1 MTKKTTA
8 IYNALSANGDF
19 KGSEQD
25 FNKKFFAPGTAGYE
39 YRKGVFNTLQQGGAD
54 VGNTYEEFG
63 QRLGLH
69 AVKTPQPEQ
78 PKPTTATPMTE
89 AEKRAMV
96 GRAADVVAQS
106 QQNLAQTKRAI
117 AHAKRHTGLDVRT
130 PKLGQNR
137 NVDKVK
143 DPVSGQVKYETEDGQ
158 VYDNEAYA
166 TQAQN
171 EYDQAKQYAG
181 ESELDRELR
190 EARQQQAD
198 LEDALRKRREEL
210 DNGGKG
216 FFGNMLESAA
226 QATRPDVAMHH
237 NNVADYEQDEEY
249 GQLMAAVRQNRG
261 AIQVLEDKKN
271 NKMNSFWHSFATTAA
286 NGYTFGD
293 GRAELNDAIA
303 LTNAQKRLAQ
313 INAKRER
320 GEMLTREEESA
331 EQVLT
336 ATLRNQA
343 MQGKYGEEY
352 GGWAIAGA
360 GAPVSLD
367 MMKNML
373 LGGGIFQDV
382 SKGVAKGIAKAGLK
396 QVAKAST
403 KGLLKGA
410 SRTAAKG
417 LVKATGVTL
426 GSLAGGALVTNTT
439 GLTKTLG
446 EAAKSATGNV
456 GIDKQGNFQF
466 ENQKGLMSALAE
478 AERSQ
483 IGENA
488 SEMFGEFLPDIGI
501 GKLAIRGLEKIGL
514 SKMAGFLTSMGGK
527 QWAKQYAQVLRASGF
542 NGMPNEALEEYAGI
556 LYNQLTGD
564 SDNGLKTL
572 ADVRTHRD
580 IWLGTATV
588 GALMGAPNVVMAG
601 AGAAQYYRY
610 KHAMERAANIA
621 QFRLT
626 EDKWKPLQEAIDNT
640 PNEGLADVMMDI
652 YGRRDMEAQEKRAVY
667 DYVHN
672 LVKYRGYN
680 VGTINFNDSRKQED
694 DPKQNAD
701 MAIESAA
708 DAAYTDGYNAQGPD
722 LARAKR
728 EYDSATKYIVEVLGS
743 DVVDALSEEPVLTLK
758 KLHNDGMLQDDAVR
772 DAVTDFVNAKMKF
785 DGVVQRAKDDL
796 DGLITDAHNAIE
808 QRTHQDGAIHP
819 IILKEDEKRVYVVD
833 GNISMTEDGEAVDT
847 QNSDETLIVR
857 GEDGTL
863 EFISAN
869 DVANV
874 LDMVDPQEERD
885 LSEQTITHEFGTRR
899 AAEIDGVDEN
909 EQPIPLGEEE
919 QQEQTAHTELPT
931 PLGNEKVQ
939 EAGVQQQEQ
948 TAPTEQEQE
957 EEQEE
962 QEIEPM
968 PMVKNKDGEEEPDF
982 ASTTPQRAHQYIYN
996 EAELP
1001 REVADEFV
1009 KNNAKAAQ
1017 SHLDKVKK
1025 KQPKMGTSIAKYK
1038 AEQAAY
1044 AQEVEAAEAAV
1055 QYWNDVKATQD
1066 AIDKQQREEML
1077 ARQSE
1082 EITEAK
1088 KVEEARQVQELTKR
1102 EEQAKR
1108 GAGAAHKSIR
1118 ERWENA
1124 PKQIGAADELTL
1136 PNGEK
1141 VKGHYVLVESGAA
1154 TPSHDVSNEFA
1165 KTEGYPVDENGHS
1178 VNDRDYER
1186 DKDAQAVTRTIADNY
1201 DARALQS
1208 PVVVSPEGIVLSG
1221 NGRTMAGELAAING
1235 TDGAYIETLAQYP
1248 NKYGFTPE
1256 QVSGMQHPRVVFM
1269 ADETMPYTAETFAKF
1284 NQQEMKGQSKT
1295 EQSVKLGKVVSD
1307 EVFNRIIRGINGY
1320 DTLAEFYAD
1329 TKAAHEALLELQDA
1343 GVITQAQMAELTD
1356 GDGIS
1361 TQGRELL
1368 ENVLIGKAFEGNPD
1382 AVRQLAE
1389 YKGMRQSVITALAE
1403 IANNK
1408 ALGEAYELGT
1418 EIAAA
1423 ISLAYQA
1430 RKAGFKAGEKVSSY
1444 ARQMNLFAFDD
1455 GDTVADYTNATMLM
1469 LADVLN
1475 DNRTSALKKLL
1486 AVYNHRAVDQA
1497 NGQLDLFSGGIK
1509 DKATII
1515 NEVKQLIYNGTE
1527 QEQQTAIGKAVD
1539 ARRES
1544 VQQNGTSERS
1554 TKRSEPNRGQKIESN
1569 ETNEYGTRVASN
1581 TERILPTEGQGIEE
1595 VPKGKKKDT
1604 SRKNKDDNPS
1614 PSALHRTA
1622 TEKGQ
1627 ERLADKKE
1635 NLFSKAERIAK
1646 EDAEQGKAKRNDKK
1660 IAKEVAEAEAET
1672 ETNPTEAQKE
1682 SGNYRKGHVR
1692 IDGMEIS
1699 IEQPKGSIRRG
1710 TDAKGNKWESEMRN
1724 TYGYIRGTQSVDG
1737 DHIDVFLS
1745 DAPLHG
1751 MVYVVD
1757 QVNPETGEFDEHK
1770 VMYGFDSEDAAK
1782 KAYLSNYEKGWKGL
1796 GTITEVS
1803 REEFKEWVQS
1813 SRRKT
1818 KPFAEYKS
1826 VKASKGTKGDNASAA
1841 NTILSQKDYVQNR
1854 LSEDLANTPYKT
1866 LEEWETADIEGYSE
1880 QYDNMIAEYPSY
1892 LHELAKSE
1900 KLQEIYDRSSV
1911 KEQKEIREHL
1921 EDADIDYKEVLNT
1934 SPQRTRVQ
1942 DRLTEPITYAKGVFS
1957 DGTIV
1962 SGKVVGQTNESVT
1975 VEQNGRKY
1983 VIKAKDILESSN
1995 ETHNNNEDK
2004 QPKETGANKVSSNA
2018 TEQQVKEEKEVR
2030 AEKNEGQLGLV
2041 SDARMAELSAR
2052 LRNKLRGQLNV
2063 GLDPEILAIGMELA
2077 AGHIDRGVK
2086 KFSDFAKAMIQDIGD
2101 VVRPYLK
2108 AFYEGAKNMPELEHI
2123 ASELTPTEEVR
2134 AFNVATIDNEGNEVH
2149 PNIIAT
2155 AEQVDNEATVENE
2168 EKRASKEVTEVEDV
2182 DTDAYSITK
2191 QHHDKKGIDIW
2202 VVRGKENTDK
2212 EVFLQNKQWA
2222 KKNNGYYSSFRGVN
2236 GFVFNTPE
2244 EARTFAE
2251 KAFNSQPANENE
2263 QETTDAT
2270 HDVEQPKS
2278 IDRQEQEALQS
2289 MNGYKVGDKVL
2300 YKGKEATIYEFDK
2313 NEARPVLDTGLAPV
2327 IYEVVN
2333 FEDISPIES
2342 KEVAD
2347 NKKEDRQKRKVSKD
2361 TNEEKELKSENVE
2374 KTPSKET
2381 SSKGKDVTLEQPAL
2395 GNLFG
2400 DFLNENSKP
2409 QENENNQRTQAKDSR
2424 GSTGI
2429 QTREHG
2435 RTRTDVNEQLDGD
2448 LQVGGN
2454 DRQGDSGVSRGD
2466 KQEQRSP
2473 ERPSRRVSRLA
2484 QGKNANNNHS
2494 ERGVDYAPKS
2504 VNARIEANLEAIKLS
2519 RELIE
2524 SGEKATPEQMAILRK
2539 FSGWGGLGKAFTDP
2553 ALAPKIKE
2561 IIGEEAYQETN
2572 LSRAS
2577 AYYTPAHV
2585 VDTLWDIAKKLGF
2598 KGGKILEGSAGIGN
2612 ILGLMPTEISENS
2625 DIHAVEKDTTT
2636 GNILS
2641 LLYPDAQVDI
2651 KGFEETHIANNSV
2664 DLAITNV
2671 PFVTGLRVIDNTGD
2685 LDLSKKFKSIQD
2697 FAIAKNA
2704 RKLREGGLGIIIT
2717 SNGTLDN
2724 NRQLHQWLTNE
2735 GDCDVIGAFRM
2746 NNETFVG
2753 ANVTSDIIVIR
2764 KRVNGQKSPNAINV
2778 SGSRAERVVSYDT
2791 GEVSRNG
2798 NPITK
2803 ELGLDYNTYF
2813 LEHPENMG
2821 GVMGFAFE
2829 HGDTYRPTL
2838 KGLFPKNGIDQNA
2851 RMQAWVETLGAEAE
2865 QKASPEVQETK
2876 PLYKE
2881 LGEDVKEGS
2890 MVLNEDGTFSVAQQ
2904 GLAVPLVINTNKVR
2918 GRSKQECFNDYKA
2931 IKSAVAEVLDY
2942 QSKNE
2947 KDEGLLPL
2955 IEKLNNVFDTF
2966 ISRYGNLHKN
2976 TAISFLKNDVDF
2988 ASIQSL
2994 QTYERKGDEN
3004 GNTVEV
3010 VGKTDVFKRRVIDK
3024 ESEPKPK
3031 TNKDAVIA
3039 SLYKHGAIDLS
3050 YIASTIGESVET
3062 TKAGLISEGL
3072 AYEDPTTGKMR
3083 VSYEYLSGNV
3093 REKLRIAEDNNVD
3106 GKYDANIKALKKVVP
3121 NEIPTHLIEFTLGS
3135 SWLKPALYEDYIRE
3149 RTGVKVNLF
3158 NTNGT
3163 WVMDVV
3169 GDIRLEKNAAF
3180 GVKSLMLG
3188 KIVYGTDLIYAAL
3201 QNRSIKVTSTRNKK
3215 ETEVDKDAT
3224 SACATKID
3232 EIRQDFK
3239 EWARE
3244 RVKKDEALSEEL
3256 GKYYNEKFNNQKELE
3271 ISEDFLPA
3279 HFAGANNKIA
3289 LYPHQ
3294 KKAVIRALSSPTLL
3308 AHEVGTGKTFTM
3320 ITTAMEM
3327 RRLGT
3332 AKKPMIVVQN
3342 ATVGQFVESAKTL
3355 YPNAKVLSIEPKDR
3369 TKEGRKAFYAK
3380 IKYSDWDLVIVPQSV
3395 FERIPDSE
3403 ERQTNY
3409 IKDKINEKLHV
3420 LEVLANKN
3428 SKGSKE
3434 LIGRLEKE
3442 IDVLRA
3448 GVASIEEQGIQA
3460 RDLKKEAVARENAE
3474 VKAKESLMRSIDDVE
3489 NFDEMGV
3496 DALFV
3501 DEAHEY
3507 KHLGFATAMQR
3518 GVKGVDPSYSK
3529 KSQSAYLKVQS
3540 VLERS
3545 NGKNVVFATG
3555 TPISNTAAEI
3565 WTFMRYLMPAD
3576 TMREYDIF
3584 YFDDFVRNFGNIQ
3597 QMLEFTTSGKF
3608 KENNRFAGYV
3618 NLPELIR
3625 IWFSVADTVRTEN
3638 AAKVSEKVPQT
3649 ELGKDTPQDVY
3660 LPQTTAL
3667 RGIMKHV
3674 NKELAAY
3681 EELSGKEK
3689 KENSHIPLVMYGIAK
3704 QAAIDVRLVASN
3716 VFDDPNSKTNETVR
3730 QTLRTLKETE
3740 SYKGTV
3746 AIFADNYQNKQSGFN
3761 LYEDIKKK
3769 LIEQGVAEKEIAI
3782 IKSDMS
3788 VAKKLDIF
3796 GKVNSGEIRVIMGST
3811 ATLGTGVNI
3820 QERLHTLIHIDAPN
3834 RPMDYTQRNG
3844 RILRQGNI
3852 HKNMNKPVRILRFGV
3867 EDSLDVTA
3875 YQRLKTKG
3883 AIADSIMNG
3892 KKMIANS
3899 MEDRTMEED
3908 EDVFG
3913 DIVAQLSG
3921 SEYAMLKNQA
3931 EKDVRKYE
3939 SKHKQWEIDQTYIH
3953 AQMPKLR
3960 GQIEAR
3966 NKDIRNAENA
3976 LAKIEAN
3983 EKEPRIKIGKNSFA
3997 NLDEMADFI
4006 KDYNKKA
4013 REAVEKVKGGNEHSE
4028 VRELTITIGNI
4039 PFVITSTIKFEML
4052 KRDRELFQ
4060 DVTHEMT
4067 YSSEELRLFDQP
4079 VRQGYIK
4086 NALTDILSNVITG
4099 SDFKEIIETRKEYN
4113 ERDLASLKTL
4123 EERDGK
4129 PFEFAEELETAKQ
4142 RLSEYTQ
4149 LMKEEMEKKE
4159 AKYKD
4164 IDDKVEEITELTNNE
4179 EEEADGNND
4188 DVLFRASDVQSEL
4201 DSVTNGTHRVT
4212 ARSER
4217 NQAER
4222 SREMYI
4228 EDKVQEM
4235 RTAVTDAAAK
4245 MNLVNVEVITSADEL
4260 TEQKKR
4266 AKGWFD
4272 TKTRKITIVLS
4283 NHTSVEDAI
4292 KTLMHEAVA
4301 HYGLRMLFGDN
4312 FDTFLDNVYKSV
4324 PNDIARKIVQ
4334 LAMRNGWNIRTATEE
4349 YLASLAE
4356 ETDFEDAKTKGWL
4369 QKIKD
4374 FFIKMLDATIG
4385 RKTNIEISEDEL
4397 RYILWRSYE
4406 NLKGRDQGI
4415 GGHARDVVKRD
4426 ELLGNT
4432 QTAKQPNILYR
4443 KAEEEKV
4450 EFEKVLVRGRYE
4462 HRMRSGGVQ
4471 HIEAMQDSMK
4481 SLLELY
4487 KAVDEAENV
4496 KREVEDIPD
4505 NENAYVGENRLSS
4518 VNQADLDDF
4527 NRRCF
4532 KPLLNSIGA
4541 LARTEEERQE
4551 LYDYMM
4557 AKHGL
4562 ERNNVMAT
4570 REAEKEFKEKE
4581 IAAAGGVGKAPN
4593 MDEILEK
4600 YRKRDYS
4607 GLTTLMR
4614 GDEAEIDTATAE
4626 QRAKEFVEKYEE
4638 KKNALAIQNL
4648 WLDTRGVNENV
4659 LLKMYRGGLLS
4670 KEAYNEIS
4678 SMYQYYIPL
4687 RGFDETTSGEE
4698 YAYLMGKNSSFSA
4711 PIRTAKGRT
4720 SKADNPIAQM
4730 ALMADSAIMQAN
4742 RNRLVKIPFLNYV
4755 TKHPSD
4761 LVSISDMWLEYDEV
4775 NGVWKPK
4782 FPDIDPNDKP
4792 ELVDIKVE
4800 EFEKKMQELA
4810 EKEPDKYVR
4819 QADKPNIPYR
4829 VLGTDLREH
4838 QIIVKRNGKDYVLTI
4853 NGNPR
4858 AAQAINGLTNPDNKS
4873 TGAIDKVFDW
4883 IAQANR
4889 WLSAAYTTRNPDFVI
4904 SNFIRDTF
4912 YANTIIHVKESGNY
4926 AIKFHINHAKC
4937 NPVTIGK
4944 LLRKFNDGTLD
4955 MSDELQRYFYEFITN
4970 GGETGWTSVKN
4981 AEQHKSD
4988 IKKTLDKG
4996 KGRKAVEA
5004 IFENLDFLN
5013 RSIENSARFAA
5024 FVTSRQMG
5032 RQLGRSIYDAK
5043 EISVNFNKK
5052 GSGSKMLGATGQ
5064 TWLGNTSAFV
5074 SGLGRGLYT
5083 FWNASVQGL
5092 TNYMRYTKRNPQ
5104 KGAVLATTMLAL
5116 GVLIPYVGY
5125 LLSGGDEPEG
5135 GEGYYDIPEYTRRS
5149 NILIRAG
5156 KGWIKIA
5163 LPQEFRA
5170 IYGLGE
5176 LAMTAMQG
5184 QDLMT
5189 RTETMWA
5196 AAEQLTQVLPINFLE
5211 GGGSMTAF
5219 VPTALKPIVEAS
5231 INKSW
5236 TGLPIYKETPY
5247 NTDDPEWTK
5256 AFKSV
5261 SSEVKATTKFLS
5273 DITGGDDYT
5282 PGAINLNPAQI
5293 EYIAKG
5299 MLGGL
5304 YSFPDKIIK
5313 TAKMGF
5319 GDQPVEAKDMP
5330 FVNRLYVFGDE
5341 RTKERAINNAFFKYT
5356 KEYEQT
5362 KKRIRNYEDEADRGS
5377 LRYAEKLDLMYNKPE
5392 YARFLIYQEY
5402 EKEINHLKKER
5413 KEAQGDPE
5421 ETAYIEKEI
5430 SDLRDEVVHELRK
5443 VK

>member
-54 VGNTYEEFG
+54 VGNSYEEFG

-69 AVKTPQPEQ
+69 AVKKPQPVQ
-78 PKPTTATPMTE
+78 AKPTTATPMTD

-106 QQNLAQTKRAI
+106 QLDLAKTNRAI

-143 DPVSGQVKYETEDGQ
+143 DPVSGQPQYETEDGQ

-181 ESELDRELR
+181 ESELDSELR

-216 FFGNMLESAA
+216 FFGKMLESAA

-343 MQGKYGEEY
+343 MQGKYNEEY

-426 GSLAGGALVTNTT
+426 GSLAGGAIVSNTT
-439 GLTKTLG
+439 GLSKTLG
-446 EAAKSATGNV
+446 EAAKIATGNV

-514 SKMAGFLTSMGGK
+514 SKMAGFLTTMGGK

-640 PNEGLADVMMDI
+640 PNEGLADMMMDI

-680 VGTINFNDSRKQED
+680 VGTINFNDSRKQEN

-701 MAIESAA
+701 MEIESAA
-708 DAAYTDGYNAQGPD
+708 DAAYTDGYNAQGSD
-722 LARAKR
+722 MARAKR
-728 EYDSATKYIVEVLGS
+728 EYDSATKHIVEVLGS
-743 DVVDALSEEPVLTLK
+743 DIVDALSEEPVLTLK

-899 AAEIDGVDEN
+899 AAEIDGVDESG
-909 EQPIPLGEEE
+909 QPIPLGEEE
-919 QQEQTAHTELPT
+919 QQEQTAPTELPT
-931 PLGNEKVQ
+931 PLGNERVQ

-982 ASTTPQRAHQYIYN
+982 ASATPQRAHQYIYN

-1017 SHLDKVKK
+1017 LHLDKVKK

-1044 AQEVEAAEAAV
+1044 AQEVQAAEQAV

-1066 AIDKQQREEML
+1066 AIDKQQREEMQ
-1077 ARQSE
+1077 ARQAE
-1082 EITEAK
+1082 ETAEAK
-1088 KVEEARQVQELTKR
+1088 KVEKARQTQELAKR

-1108 GAGAAHKSIR
+1108 GAGAAHESIR
-1118 ERWENA
+1118 EKWEAA

-1186 DKDAQAVTRTIADNY
+1186 DKDAQAVTRNIADNY

-1208 PVVVSPEGIVLSG
+1208 PVVVSPEGVVLSG

-1235 TDGAYIETLAQYP
+1235 TDGAYLETLAQYP
-1248 NKYGFTPE
+1248 HKYGFTTE
-1256 QVSGMQHPRVVFM
+1256 QVRGMQHPRVVFM
-1269 ADETMPYTAETFAKF
+1269 ADEAMPYTAETFAKF

-1329 TKAAHEALLELQDA
+1329 TKAAHDALLELQDA
-1343 GVITQAQMAELTD
+1343 GVITQAQMAELID

-1554 TKRSEPNRGQKIESN
+1554 TKGSEPEQGQRVESN
-1569 ETNEYGTRVASN
+1569 EA
-1581 TERILPTEGQGIEE
+1581 TEHAAEE
-1595 VPKGKKKDT
+1595 APKGKKK
-1604 SRKNKDDNPS
+1604 SEPRKTRPKNEKTNETVLDARPTDKETTETKEQTRTGAKDDK
-1614 PSALHRTA
+1614 T
-1622 TEKGQ
+1622 
-1627 ERLADKKE
+1627 
-1635 NLFSKAERIAK
+1635 
-1646 EDAEQGKAKRNDKK
+1646 
-1660 IAKEVAEAEAET
+1660 
-1672 ETNPTEAQKE
+1672 
-1682 SGNYRKGHVR
+1682 
-1692 IDGMEIS
+1692 
-1699 IEQPKGSIRRG
+1699 
-1710 TDAKGNKWESEMRN
+1710 
-1724 TYGYIRGTQSVDG
+1724 
-1737 DHIDVFLS
+1737 
-1745 DAPLHG
+1745 
-1751 MVYVVD
+1751 
-1757 QVNPETGEFDEHK
+1757 
-1770 VMYGFDSEDAAK
+1770 
-1782 KAYLSNYEKGWKGL
+1782 SN
-1796 GTITEVS
+1796 
-1803 REEFKEWVQS
+1803 
-1813 SRRKT
+1813 
-1818 KPFAEYKS
+1818 A
-1826 VKASKGTKGDNASAA
+1826 
-1841 NTILSQKDYVQNR
+1841 ILSQKDYVQKR

-1892 LHELAKSE
+1892 LRELAESE

-1962 SGKVVGQTNESVT
+1962 SGNVVGQTNESVT

-2004 QPKETGANKVSSNA
+2004 QPKETGTNKVSSNA
-2018 TEQQVKEEKEVR
+2018 TEQQSKEDKEVR

-2134 AFNVATIDNEGNEVH
+2134 AFNVATIDNEGNEVR

-2182 DTDAYSITK
+2182 DTGAYSITK

-2251 KAFNSQPANENE
+2251 KAFNSQTISERE

-2313 NEARPVLDTGLAPV
+2313 YEARPVLDTGLAPV
-2327 IYEVVN
+2327 MYEVVN

-2342 KEVAD
+2342 KEVAH
-2347 NKKEDRQKRKVSKD
+2347 NKKEERKKRKVSKE
-2361 TNEEKELKSENVE
+2361 TNEGKEIKSENVE

-2395 GNLFG
+2395 GDLFG
-2400 DFLNENSKP
+2400 DLFNENSKP

-2424 GSTGI
+2424 GNTGI
-2429 QTREHG
+2429 QAREHG
-2435 RTRTDVNEQLDGD
+2435 RSRTDVNEQYDGD
-2448 LQVGGN
+2448 LQVRGN

-2473 ERPSRRVSRLA
+2473 GRPSRRVSRLA
-2484 QGKNANNNHS
+2484 QGKNSNNNHS

-2641 LLYPDAQVDI
+2641 LLYPDARVDI

-2704 RKLREGGLGIIIT
+2704 RKLREGGIGILIT

-2724 NRQLHQWLTNE
+2724 NRQLYQWLTNE

-2838 KGLFPKNGIDQNA
+2838 KGLYPSRDIDQNA
-2851 RMQAWVETLGAEAE
+2851 RMQAWVETLGAETE
-2865 QKASPEVQETK
+2865 QNASPETQETK

-2890 MVLNEDGTFSVAQQ
+2890 MILNEDGTFSIAQQ

-3050 YIASTIGESVET
+3050 YIASTLGESVET

-3121 NEIPTHLIEFTLGS
+3121 NDIPTHLIEFTLGS
-3135 SWLKPALYEDYIRE
+3135 SWLKPSLYEDYIRE

-3215 ETEVDKDAT
+3215 ETVVDKDAT

-3289 LYPHQ
+3289 LYLHQ

-3403 ERQTNY
+3403 ERQANY
-3409 IKDKINEKLHV
+3409 IKDKIDEKLHV
-3420 LEVLANKN
+3420 LATLANKN

-3474 VKAKESLMRSIDDVE
+3474 VKAKEALMRSIDDVE

-3625 IWFSVADTVRTEN
+3625 IWFSVADTVRTDNED
-3638 AAKVSEKVPQT
+3638 KVLEKVPET

-3788 VAKKLDIF
+3788 VAKKLEIF

-3939 SKHKQWEIDQTYIH
+3939 SKQKQWEIDQTYIH

-3966 NKDIRNAENA
+3966 NKDIKNAENA

-3983 EKEPRIKIGKNSFA
+3983 DKEPRITIGKNSFA

-4028 VRELTITIGNI
+4028 VRELVITIGNI

-4067 YSSEELRLFDQP
+4067 YSSEELGLFDQP

-4129 PFEFAEELETAKQ
+4129 PFEFTEELETAKQ

-4149 LMKEEMEKKE
+4149 LMKEEMEEKE

-4164 IDDKVEEITELTNNE
+4164 IDNEVEEITELTNNE
-4179 EEEADGNND
+4179 EEEEDGDND

-4201 DSVTNGTHRVT
+4201 DSITNGTHRVT

-4228 EDKVQEM
+4228 EAKVQEM

-4312 FDTFLDNVYKSV
+4312 FDTFLDNVFKTV

-4356 ETDFEDAKTKGWL
+4356 ETDFENAKTKGWL
-4369 QKIKD
+4369 QKIKK
-4374 FFIKMLDATIG
+4374 FFIEMLGAITG

-4462 HRMRSGGVQ
+4462 HRMKSGGVQ
-4471 HIEAMQDSMK
+4471 HIEAVQDSMK

-4562 ERNNVMAT
+4562 ERNKVMAT

-4581 IAAAGGVGKAPN
+4581 IAAAIGVGKAPN

-4600 YRKRDYS
+4600 HRKRDYS

-4626 QRAKEFVEKYEE
+4626 QRAKEFVEKYEG
-4638 KKNALAIQNL
+4638 KKNALAIKNL

-4792 ELVDIKVE
+4792 ELIDIKVE

-4889 WLSAAYTTRNPDFVI
+4889 WLSAAYTTRNPDFVV

-4912 YANTIIHVKESGNY
+4912 YANTIVHVKESGNY

-4981 AEQHKSD
+4981 AEQHKND
-4988 IKKTLDKG
+4988 IKRTLDKG
-4996 KGRKAVEA
+4996 KGRKAVEK

-5104 KGAVLATTMLAL
+5104 KGAALTTTMLAL

-5125 LLSGGDEPEG
+5125 LLSGGDEPKG

-5176 LAMTAMQG
+5176 LATTMMSG
-5184 QDLMT
+5184 QDPMT
-5189 RTETMWA
+5189 RTEAMWA

-5211 GGGSMTAF
+5211 GGGSWTAF
-5219 VPTALKPIVEAS
+5219 APTALKPIVEAS

-5236 TGLPIYKETPY
+5236 TGLPIYKETPF

-5261 SSEVKATTKFLS
+5261 SSEVKWATKLLS
-5273 DITGGDDYT
+5273 DITGGDDYA
-5282 PGAINLNPAQI
+5282 PGAINLNPEQI

-5299 MLGGL
+5299 MLGGY
-5304 YSFPDKIIK
+5304 YSFFADKMLK
-5313 TAKMGF
+5313 TGKMVF

-5356 KEYEQT
+5356 KEYDQT
-5362 KKRIRNYEDEADRGS
+5362 KKLIRNYEDEADRGS

-5430 SDLRDEVVHELRK
+5430 SDLMDELVHELRE

>member
-1 MTKKTTA
+1 MNYT
-8 IYNALSANGDF
+8 
-19 KGSEQD
+19 
-25 FNKKFFAPGTAGYE
+25 
-39 YRKGVFNTLQQGGAD
+39 
-54 VGNTYEEFG
+54 
-63 QRLGLH
+63 
-69 AVKTPQPEQ
+69 
-78 PKPTTATPMTE
+78 
-89 AEKRAMV
+89 
-96 GRAADVVAQS
+96 
-106 QQNLAQTKRAI
+106 
-117 AHAKRHTGLDVRT
+117 RHT
-130 PKLGQNR
+130 N
-137 NVDKVK
+137 
-143 DPVSGQVKYETEDGQ
+143 
-158 VYDNEAYA
+158 
-166 TQAQN
+166 
-171 EYDQAKQYAG
+171 
-181 ESELDRELR
+181 
-190 EARQQQAD
+190 
-198 LEDALRKRREEL
+198 
-210 DNGGKG
+210 
-216 FFGNMLESAA
+216 
-226 QATRPDVAMHH
+226 PDVAMHH

-271 NKMNSFWHSFATTAA
+271 NQMNSFWHSFATTAA

-352 GGWAIAGA
+352 GMWAIAGA

-373 LGGGIFQDV
+373 LGGSIFQGV
-382 SKGVAKGIAKAGLK
+382 SKGVAKGIVKAGLK

-410 SRTAAKG
+410 ARTAAKG

-640 PNEGLADVMMDI
+640 PNEGLTDVMMDI

-680 VGTINFNDSRKQED
+680 VGTINFNDSRKQEN

-743 DVVDALSEEPVLTLK
+743 DVVDSLNEEPVLTLK

-772 DAVTDFVNAKMKF
+772 DAVTDFVNAKIKF

-899 AAEIDGVDEN
+899 AAEIDGVDESG
-909 EQPIPLGEEE
+909 QPIPLGEEE
-919 QQEQTAHTELPT
+919 QQQYTEEQTAPTELPT

-939 EAGVQQQEQ
+939 EAGVLQQEQ
-948 TAPTEQEQE
+948 TVPTEQEQE

-982 ASTTPQRAHQYIYN
+982 ASATPQRAHQYIYN

-1038 AEQAAY
+1038 AEQAVY
-1044 AQEVEAAEAAV
+1044 AQEVQTAEQAV

-1066 AIDKQQREEML
+1066 AIDKQQREEMQ
-1077 ARQSE
+1077 ARQLE
-1082 EITEAK
+1082 ETAEAK
-1088 KVEEARQVQELTKR
+1088 KVEKARQAQELAKR
-1102 EEQAKR
+1102 EEQARR
-1108 GAGAAHKSIR
+1108 GAGAAHESIR
-1118 ERWENA
+1118 EKWENA

-1186 DKDAQAVTRTIADNY
+1186 DKDAQAVTRNIADNY

-1208 PVVVSPEGIVLSG
+1208 PVVVSPEGVVLSG

-1235 TDGAYIETLAQYP
+1235 TDGAYVDTLAQYP
-1248 NKYGFTPE
+1248 HKYGFTTE
-1256 QVSGMQHPRVVFM
+1256 QVREMQHPRVVFM
-1269 ADETMPYTAETFAKF
+1269 ADEAMPYTAETFAKF

-1329 TKAAHEALLELQDA
+1329 TKAAREALLELQDA
-1343 GVITQAQMAELTD
+1343 GVITQAQMAELID

-1486 AVYNHRAVDQA
+1486 AVYNHLAVDQA

-1554 TKRSEPNRGQKIESN
+1554 TKGSEPEQGQRVESN
-1569 ETNEYGTRVASN
+1569 EA
-1581 TERILPTEGQGIEE
+1581 TEHAAEE
-1595 VPKGKKKDT
+1595 APKGKKK
-1604 SRKNKDDNPS
+1604 SEPRKTRPKNEKTNETVLDARPTDKETTETKEQTRTGAKDDK
-1614 PSALHRTA
+1614 T
-1622 TEKGQ
+1622 
-1627 ERLADKKE
+1627 
-1635 NLFSKAERIAK
+1635 
-1646 EDAEQGKAKRNDKK
+1646 
-1660 IAKEVAEAEAET
+1660 
-1672 ETNPTEAQKE
+1672 
-1682 SGNYRKGHVR
+1682 
-1692 IDGMEIS
+1692 
-1699 IEQPKGSIRRG
+1699 
-1710 TDAKGNKWESEMRN
+1710 
-1724 TYGYIRGTQSVDG
+1724 
-1737 DHIDVFLS
+1737 
-1745 DAPLHG
+1745 
-1751 MVYVVD
+1751 
-1757 QVNPETGEFDEHK
+1757 
-1770 VMYGFDSEDAAK
+1770 
-1782 KAYLSNYEKGWKGL
+1782 SN
-1796 GTITEVS
+1796 
-1803 REEFKEWVQS
+1803 
-1813 SRRKT
+1813 
-1818 KPFAEYKS
+1818 A
-1826 VKASKGTKGDNASAA
+1826 
-1841 NTILSQKDYVQNR
+1841 ILSQKDYVQKR

-1866 LEEWETADIEGYSE
+1866 LEEWETSDIEGYSE

-1892 LHELAKSE
+1892 LRELAESE

-1962 SGKVVGQTNESVT
+1962 SGNVVGQTNESVT

-2004 QPKETGANKVSSNA
+2004 QPKGTGANKVSSNA
-2018 TEQQVKEEKEVR
+2018 TEQQAKEEKEVR

-2134 AFNVATIDNEGNEVH
+2134 AFNVATIDNEGNEVR

-2182 DTDAYSITK
+2182 DTGAYSITK

-2251 KAFNSQPANENE
+2251 KAFNSQTISEGE

-2270 HDVEQPKS
+2270 YDVEQPKS

-2313 NEARPVLDTGLAPV
+2313 YEAKPVLDTGLAPV
-2327 IYEVVN
+2327 MYEVVN

-2342 KEVAD
+2342 KEIAH
-2347 NKKEDRQKRKVSKD
+2347 NKKEERKKRKVSKE
-2361 TNEEKELKSENVE
+2361 TNEEKEIKSENVE

-2395 GNLFG
+2395 GDLFG
-2400 DFLNENSKP
+2400 DLLNENSKP

-2429 QTREHG
+2429 QAREHG
-2435 RTRTDVNEQLDGD
+2435 RSRTDVNEQYDGD
-2448 LQVGGN
+2448 LQVRGN

-2473 ERPSRRVSRLA
+2473 GRPSRRVSRLA
-2484 QGKNANNNHS
+2484 QGKNSNNNHS
-2494 ERGVDYAPKS
+2494 ERGVDYAPRS

-2641 LLYPDAQVDI
+2641 LLYPDARVDI

-2704 RKLREGGLGIIIT
+2704 RKLREGGIGILIT

-2838 KGLFPKNGIDQNA
+2838 KGLYPSRDIDQNA
-2851 RMQAWVETLGAEAE
+2851 RMQAWVETLGAETE
-2865 QKASPEVQETK
+2865 QNASPETQETK

-2890 MVLNEDGTFSVAQQ
+2890 MILNEDGTFSVAQQ

-3039 SLYKHGAIDLS
+3039 SLYKHGAINLS
-3050 YIASTIGESVET
+3050 YIASTLGESVET

-3163 WVMDVV
+3163 WVMDEV

-3215 ETEVDKDAT
+3215 ETVVDKDAT

-3403 ERQTNY
+3403 ERQANY
-3409 IKDKINEKLHV
+3409 IKDKIDEKLHV
-3420 LEVLANKN
+3420 LQTLANKN

-3788 VAKKLDIF
+3788 VAKKLEIF

-3931 EKDVRKYE
+3931 EKDVRKYD
-3939 SKHKQWEIDQTYIH
+3939 SKQKQWEIDQTYIH

-3966 NKDIRNAENA
+3966 NKDIKNAENA

-3983 EKEPRIKIGKNSFA
+3983 DKEPRITIGKNSFA

-4028 VRELTITIGNI
+4028 VRELVITIGNI

-4067 YSSEELRLFDQP
+4067 YSSEELGLFDQP

-4099 SDFKEIIETRKEYN
+4099 SDFKEIIETRNEYN

-4129 PFEFAEELETAKQ
+4129 PFEFTEELETAKQ

-4149 LMKEEMEKKE
+4149 LMKEEMEEKE

-4164 IDDKVEEITELTNNE
+4164 IDNEVEEITELTNNE
-4179 EEEADGNND
+4179 EEEEDGDND

-4201 DSVTNGTHRVT
+4201 DSITNGTHRFT

-4228 EDKVQEM
+4228 EAKVQEM

-4312 FDTFLDNVYKSV
+4312 FDTFLDNVYKTV

-4356 ETDFEDAKTKGWL
+4356 ETDFENAKTKGWL

-4374 FFIKMLDATIG
+4374 FFKKMLDATIG

-4415 GGHARDVVKRD
+4415 GGHARDIVKRD

-4443 KAEEEKV
+4443 KAEEEKI

-4462 HRMRSGGVQ
+4462 HRMQSGGVQ

-4562 ERNNVMAT
+4562 ERNKVMAT

-4581 IAAAGGVGKAPN
+4581 IAAAVGVGKAPN

-4600 YRKRDYS
+4600 HRKRDYS

-4638 KKNALAIQNL
+4638 KKNALAIRNL

-4889 WLSAAYTTRNPDFVI
+4889 WLSAAYTTRNPDFVV

-4912 YANTIIHVKESGNY
+4912 YANTIVHVKESGNY

-4981 AEQHKSD
+4981 AEQHKND

-4996 KGRKAVEA
+4996 KGRKAVEK

-5104 KGAVLATTMLAL
+5104 KGAALATTMLAL

-5236 TGLPIYKETPY
+5236 TGLPIYKETPF

-5273 DITGGDDYT
+5273 DITDGDDYT

-5362 KKRIRNYEDEADRGS
+5362 KKLIRNYEDEADRGS

-5430 SDLRDEVVHELRK
+5430 SDLRDELVHELRK